1 PRVRHGAA
9 DRRGGPA
16 VECCPAPGAAG
27 AEPQTPRLAQEEGA
41 KDDVTQGLVFTEYPP
56 QLFLGDGHHS
66 GVGGSFGRHMGN
78 FAGEDALSADEF
90 SGSHRSQGSFDAGG
104 ARRGDVDTAAAH
116 DEEITVDTPGFDE
129 RRPCRYEPLFTLL
142 NQTVELG
149 GSEDRE
155 RRLELAL
162 ELVGTVDA
170 AHDPNAVGRP
180 DIVATRVPR
189 QVSST

>member
-1 PRVRHGAA
+1 RVS
-9 DRRGGPA
+9 RGSGNNGGGGGGLGPNVA
-16 VECCPAPGAAG
+16 I
-27 AEPQTPRLAQEEGA
+27 
-41 KDDVTQGLVFTEYPP
+41 
-56 QLFLGDGHHS
+56 
-66 GVGGSFGRHMGN
+66 
-78 FAGEDALSADEF
+78 FAGEVALGADDF
-90 SGSHRSQGSFDAGG
+90 PGPHRSRGCFAAGG